1 MPHRLDFYEVL
12 GVRRNANLTRI
23 RKAYRRLAR
32 RLHPDL
38 NPNDLLV
45 AERYRQLQ
53 EAFEVLGDPERRA
66 DYDRRGGRAPK
77 PAPRAPSQYGFAGF
91 DFAHDSATD
100 DRPLHELFGS
110 SSDPEPPSEAGADVH
125 ARVRIS
131 FPDAIAGKQVR
142 MRIVRQERCD
152 PCAGA
157 GRRPVREALA
167 ESGVRCPAC
176 EGEGRR
182 LRRFRHM
189 VFVRP
194 CSPCRG
200 RGALFHTRCS
210 ECSGRGL
217 RARPVRVVTR
227 VPAGISDGG
236 EVVVSGAGHH
246 GVRGAPAGDVR
257 VHVEVKPHP
266 VLERQ
271 GGNVTC
277 PLPLTLAEA
286 AVGGKV
292 EVPTLGGP
300 VTVRLPPGVQPGM
313 RIRLAGRGVPVVP
326 GGERGDLLLE
336 AQVRIPA
343 IRDDRSRELLGEL
356 SRRYPESPR
365 EELRRSL
372 DGSED
377 GGEQTT

>member
-1 MPHRLDFYEVL
+1 MAQRVDYYEVL
-12 GVRRNANLTRI
+12 GVQRTANLARI

-45 AERYRQLQ
+45 EERYREVQQ
-53 EAFEVLGDPERRA
+53 AFEVLGDPDRRA

-91 DFAHDSATD
+91 DFAHDSARD
-100 DRPLHELFGS
+100 DRPLHELFGG
-110 SSDPEPPSEAGADVH
+110 SSDPDPPSASGADIH

-131 FPDAIAGKQVR
+131 FPDAIEGRQVR
-142 MRIVRQERCD
+142 LRVVRQEACGDCR
-152 PCAGA
+152 GA

-167 ESGVRCPAC
+167 DTGVSCPAC
-176 EGEGRR
+176 RGEGRR

-194 CSPCRG
+194 CGPCQG

-210 ECSGRGL
+210 ACAGRGL
-217 RARPVRVVTR
+217 RARPARVVAR

-236 EVVVSGAGHH
+236 TVVVSGGGHH
-246 GVRGAPAGDVR
+246 GVRGAPPGDVR
-257 VHVEVKPHP
+257 LHVEVKPHP

-277 PLPLTLAEA
+277 PLPLTVTEA
-286 AVGGKV
+286 ALGGKV
-292 EVPTLGGP
+292 EVPTLAGP
-300 VTVRLPPGVQPGM
+300 VTVRLPPGVQPGT
-313 RIRLAGRGVPVVP
+313 RIRLAGRGVPAVP

-343 IRDDRSRELLGEL
+343 IRDARSRELLDEL
-356 SRRYPESPR
+356 AELYPESPR
-365 EELRRSL
+365 EDLRRSL
-372 DGSED
+372 EASDGTAEA
-377 GGEQTT
+377 TT